1 MKGIINFSLNN
12 KFAIWILTIIISFAG
27 LYSGMTM
34 KQETIPNINVPF
46 LNVTAIDPGAAP
58 EGIVEDV
65 TKPLEQKLRNLE
77 GVKTVTSTSMENA
90 ASITLEFDY
99 GTDLTNATATVR
111 EALNEVQLP
120 DSVQKPT
127 ISKFSINSF
136 PVVSLSLSDK
146 DGGDLEELT
155 RLVESDIKPALED
168 IDGVAQ
174 VQVSGQYVKEV
185 QLTFDQAKMAEL
197 GLSEDTVN
205 GIVKGS
211 SIRVPLGLFELDKS
225 QKAVVV
231 DGNIIGLDDLKNL
244 AIPVV
249 PSGASAGANQ
259 GAGAGQGAAA
269 PGASQ
274 GTGPGAGAATEQ
286 GSATPGTSQGG
297 GAQAGQASGQTA
309 DPSAQAGQQGASGAA
324 QGSNPAAG
332 QAGSGNAAAA
342 NPSGTAGAANAA
354 GIPTVKL
361 SDIAKIEVIGQA
373 ESISRTNGKESIG
386 ISVVKSNDANTVD
399 VVNSVKN
406 KAEEL
411 QKQFKNAELTILL
424 DQGQPIQDSVN
435 TMLGKA
441 VFGALFAILIIL
453 LFLRNIRSTIISIIS
468 IPLSLL
474 MALTA
479 LNVMDITLNMMTL
492 GAMTVAIGRVVDDS
506 IVVIE
511 NIYRRLT
518 LKNEKLRGRDLVRE
532 ATREM
537 FIPILSSTIVTIAV
551 FLPLALV
558 SGMVGE
564 LFMPFA
570 LTMVFALLASLL
582 VAITIVPMLAHSLF
596 RKGIKNKQ
604 NHEEKPGKLAE
615 SYKRLLNWTLS
626 HKIIT
631 VLIAV
636 LLLVGSLFLY
646 PFIGTSFLPEQKD
659 KFVTI
664 TYSPET
670 GSLREDVEKEAL
682 VAEKWLLKQPG
693 LEKMQYSIGGGSPL
707 ASMGG
712 GGGNSALFYI
722 QYNKDTKDFTDVKKQ
737 LVEGLQ
743 KEMTKGTWSELDMS
757 GGFGGSNLSLSIYG
771 DSVEQLKPIA
781 EEVLKLV
788 QAEKDSFEKADTTIS
803 DTYGQYT
810 LVADQEK
817 LSKLGLTAGQLA
829 MALSPVRER
838 PVLTEVDIDNK
849 TYKVYVETDNKTF
862 SSIKDIENEKV
873 TSPLGIQVP
882 IKDVAKV
889 EEGTSPN
896 SIMRIDGKVV
906 VQVTA
911 NILAAD
917 VTKASQN
924 LKANIDKLD
933 LPDGVEVKFGG
944 TTEQINDTFTQLG
957 LAMLAAIA
965 IVYFV
970 LVVTFGG
977 GLAPFAILFSLPFTV
992 IGIMVGLFIAGGT
1005 LDVSAMMGALML
1017 IGIVVTNA
1025 IVLIDRVI
1033 HKENEGLTTREALLE
1048 AGATRLRPIL
1058 MTALATIGALL
1069 PLVTGLE
1076 ESAGIISKG
1085 LGITVIGGLISST
1098 LLTLVIV
1105 PIVYEFLMKFKKKK
1119 IVD

>member
-12 KFAIWILTIIISFAG
+12 KFAIWILTIIVSFAG
-27 LYSGMTM
+27 LYSGLTM

-46 LNVTAIDPGAAP
+46 LSVTAIDPGAAP

-65 TKPLEQKLRNLE
+65 TKPLEQTLRNVE
-77 GVKTVTSTSMENA
+77 GIKTLTSTSMENA
-90 ASITLEFDY
+90 SSITLEFDY
-99 GTDLTNATATVR
+99 GTDLDNATAAVR

-120 DSVQKPT
+120 DGVQKPT

-146 DGGDLEELT
+146 DGGDLEQLT
-155 RLVESDIKPALED
+155 RLVETDIQPALED

-185 QLTFDQAKMAEL
+185 QLKFDQKKMNEL
-197 GLSEDTVN
+197 GLTEDTVN
-205 GIVKGS
+205 GIVQGS
-211 SIRVPLGLFELDKS
+211 SVRVPLGLFELDKA

-231 DGNIIGLDDLKNL
+231 DGNIIDLDDLKNL

-249 PSGASAGANQ
+249 PSGAGAGSGSATAPQ
-259 GAGAGQGAAA
+259 GAGAQAGGA
-269 PGASQ
+269 
-274 GTGPGAGAATEQ
+274 Q
-286 GSATPGTSQGG
+286 GSA
-297 GAQAGQASGQTA
+297 
-309 DPSAQAGQQGASGAA
+309 
-324 QGSNPAAG
+324 QGSDQAAG
-332 QAGSGNAAAA
+332 QAADGNA
-342 NPSGTAGAANAA
+342 SVGSTSGAANAP

-361 SDIAKIEVIGQA
+361 SEIAKIEVIGQA
-373 ESISRTNGKESIG
+373 ESISRTDGKESIG
-386 ISVVKSNDANTVD
+386 ISIVKSNDANTVD
-399 VVNSVKN
+399 VVKAVKD

-411 QKQFKNAELTILL
+411 QTQFKNAELTVLL
-424 DQGQPIQDSVN
+424 DQGKPIQDSVN
-435 TMLGKA
+435 TMLFKA
-441 VFGALFAILIIL
+441 MFGALFAILIIL
-453 LFLRNIRSTIISIIS
+453 LFLRDIRSTIISIIS

-474 MALTA
+474 IALTA
-479 LNVMDITLNMMTL
+479 LNMMDITLNMMTL

-518 LKNEKLRGRDLVRE
+518 LKGEKLKGRDLIRE

-570 LTMVFALLASLL
+570 LTMVFALLASLI
-582 VAITIVPMLAHSLF
+582 VAVTIVPMLAHTLF
-596 RKGIKNKQ
+596 RKGLKNKQ
-604 NHEEKPGKLAE
+604 NHEEKPGKMAE
-615 SYKRLLNWTLS
+615 AYKRLLNWTLS
-626 HKIIT
+626 HKLIT
-631 VLIAV
+631 VGVAV

-646 PFIGTSFLPEQKD
+646 PFIGASFLPEQQD
-659 KFVTI
+659 KYVTI

-670 GSLREDVEKEAL
+670 GALREDVEKEAL
-682 VAEKWLLKQPG
+682 VAEKWLLTQPG
-693 LEKMQYSIGGGSPL
+693 LEKMQYSIGGSNPL
-707 ASMGG
+707 SSMGG
-712 GGGNSALFYI
+712 GSSNSALFYI
-722 QYNKDTKDFTDVKKQ
+722 EYNEDTKDFTKVKEQ
-737 LVEGLQ
+737 LVEGLK
-743 KEMTKGTWSELDMS
+743 KEVTVGTWNELDMS
-757 GGFGGSNLSLSIYG
+757 GGLGGSSLSLSIYG
-771 DSVEQLKPIA
+771 DNVDQIKPVSDEI
-781 EEVLKLV
+781 LKLV
-788 QAEKDSFEKADTTIS
+788 EADTESFEKADTTLS

-817 LSKLGLTAGQLA
+817 LSSLGLTAGQLA
-829 MALSPVRER
+829 MTLSPARER

-849 TYKVYVETDNKTF
+849 TYKVYVETDKKTF
-862 SSIKDIENEKV
+862 TSIADIENEKV
-873 TSPLGIQVP
+873 TSPLGIEVP

-906 VQVTA
+906 VQVSA
-911 NILAAD
+911 NILASD
-917 VTKASQN
+917 VQKASSN
-924 LKANIDKLD
+924 LQANIDKLD

-992 IGIMVGLFIAGGT
+992 IGIMVGLFVAGGT
-1005 LDVSAMMGALML
+1005 LDVSAMMGGLML

-1033 HKENEGLTTREALLE
+1033 HKEKEGMPTREALLE

-1105 PIVYEFLMKFKKKK
+1105 PIVYEFLMKFKKKR
-1119 IVD
+1119 IED

>member
-12 KFAIWILTIIISFAG
+12 KFAIWILTIIVSFAG
-27 LYSGMTM
+27 LYSGLTM

-46 LNVTAIDPGAAP
+46 LSITAIDPGAAP

-65 TKPLEQKLRNLE
+65 TKPLEQTLRNVE
-77 GVKTVTSTSMENA
+77 GIKTLTSTSMENA
-90 ASITLEFDY
+90 SSITLEFDY
-99 GTDLTNATATVR
+99 GTDLNNATAAVR

-120 DSVQKPT
+120 DGVQKPT

-146 DGGDLEELT
+146 DGGDLEQLT
-155 RLVESDIKPALED
+155 RLVETDIQPALED

-185 QLTFDQAKMAEL
+185 QLKFDQKKMNEL
-197 GLSEDTVN
+197 GLTEDTVN
-205 GIVKGS
+205 GIVQGS
-211 SIRVPLGLFELDKS
+211 SVRVPLGLFELDKA

-231 DGNIIGLDDLKNL
+231 DGNIIDLDDLKNL

-249 PSGASAGANQ
+249 PSGAGAGSGSATAPQ
-259 GAGAGQGAAA
+259 GAGA
-269 PGASQ
+269 PSDASV
-274 GTGPGAGAATEQ
+274 
-286 GSATPGTSQGG
+286 
-297 GAQAGQASGQTA
+297 QAG
-309 DPSAQAGQQGASGAA
+309 GAA
-324 QGSNPAAG
+324 QGTAPGSAQGSNQAAG
-332 QAGSGNAAAA
+332 QAAGGNASVGS
-342 NPSGTAGAANAA
+342 PSGTANAP

-361 SDIAKIEVIGQA
+361 SEIAKIEVIGQA
-373 ESISRTNGKESIG
+373 ESISRTDGKESIG
-386 ISVVKSNDANTVD
+386 ISIVKSNDANTVD
-399 VVNSVKN
+399 VVKAVKD

-411 QKQFKNAELTILL
+411 QTQFKNADLTVLL
-424 DQGQPIQDSVN
+424 DQGKPIQDSVN
-435 TMLGKA
+435 TMLFKA
-441 VFGALFAILIIL
+441 MFGALFAILIIL
-453 LFLRNIRSTIISIIS
+453 LFLRDIRSTIISIVS

-474 MALTA
+474 IALTA
-479 LNVMDITLNMMTL
+479 LNMMDITLNMMTL

-518 LKNEKLRGRDLVRE
+518 LKGEKLKGRDLIRE

-570 LTMVFALLASLL
+570 LTMVFALLASLI
-582 VAITIVPMLAHSLF
+582 VAVTIVPMLAHSLF
-596 RKGIKNKQ
+596 RKGLKNKQ
-604 NHEEKPGKLAE
+604 NHEEKPGKMAE
-615 SYKRLLNWTLS
+615 GYKRLLNWTLS
-626 HKIIT
+626 HKLIT
-631 VLIAV
+631 VGAAV

-646 PFIGTSFLPEQKD
+646 PFIGASFLPEQQD
-659 KFVTI
+659 KYVTI

-670 GSLREDVEKEAL
+670 GALREDVEKEAL
-682 VAEKWLLKQPG
+682 VAEKWLLTQPG
-693 LEKMQYSIGGGSPL
+693 LEKMQYSIGGSNPL
-707 ASMGG
+707 SSMGG
-712 GGGNSALFYI
+712 GSSNSALFYI
-722 QYNKDTKDFTDVKKQ
+722 EYNEDTKDFTKVKEQ
-737 LVEGLQ
+737 LVEGLK
-743 KEMTKGTWSELDMS
+743 KEVTVGTWSELDMS
-757 GGFGGSNLSLSIYG
+757 GGLGGSSLSLSIYG
-771 DSVEQLKPIA
+771 DNVDQIKPVADEI
-781 EEVLKLV
+781 LKLV
-788 QAEKDSFEKADTTIS
+788 EADTESFEKADTTLS

-817 LSKLGLTAGQLA
+817 LSSLGLTAGQLA
-829 MALSPVRER
+829 MTLSPARER

-849 TYKVYVETDNKTF
+849 TYKVYVETDKKTF
-862 SSIKDIENEKV
+862 TSIADIENEKV

-906 VQVTA
+906 AQVTA
-911 NILAAD
+911 NILASD
-917 VTKASQN
+917 VQKASSN
-924 LKANIDKLD
+924 LQANIDKLD

-992 IGIMVGLFIAGGT
+992 IGIMVGLFVAGGT
-1005 LDVSAMMGALML
+1005 LDVSAMMGGLML

-1033 HKENEGLTTREALLE
+1033 HKEKEGMPTREALLE

-1105 PIVYEFLMKFKKKK
+1105 PIVYEFLMKFKKKR
-1119 IVD
+1119 IED

>member
-12 KFAIWILTIIISFAG
+12 KFAIWILTIIVSFAG
-27 LYSGMTM
+27 LYSGLTM

-46 LNVTAIDPGAAP
+46 LSVTAIDPGAAP

-65 TKPLEQKLRNLE
+65 TKPLEQTLRNVE
-77 GVKTVTSTSMENA
+77 GIKTLTSTSMENA

-99 GTDLTNATATVR
+99 GTDLDNATAAVR

-120 DSVQKPT
+120 DGVQKPT

-146 DGGDLEELT
+146 DGGDLEQLT
-155 RLVESDIKPALED
+155 RLVESDIQPALED

-185 QLTFDQAKMAEL
+185 QLKFDQEKMNEL
-197 GLSEDTVN
+197 GLTEDTVN
-205 GIVKGS
+205 GIVQGS
-211 SIRVPLGLFELDKS
+211 SVRVPLGLFELDEA

-231 DGNIIGLDDLKNL
+231 DGNIIDLDDLKNL

-249 PSGASAGANQ
+249 PSGA
-259 GAGAGQGAAA
+259 GAAA
-269 PGASQ
+269 
-274 GTGPGAGAATEQ
+274 
-286 GSATPGTSQGG
+286 
-297 GAQAGQASGQTA
+297 A
-309 DPSAQAGQQGASGAA
+309 DPSAQAGGAAGQATAPDAA

-332 QAGSGNAAAA
+332 QSAGGNASAGSASRAASA
-342 NPSGTAGAANAA
+342 T

-361 SDIAKIEVIGQA
+361 SEIAKIEVIGQA
-373 ESISRTNGKESIG
+373 ESISRTDGMESIG

-399 VVNSVKN
+399 VVNAVKE

-411 QKQFKNAELTILL
+411 QTQFKNAQLTVLL
-424 DQGQPIQDSVN
+424 DQGKPIQDSVN

-441 VFGALFAILIIL
+441 IFGALFAILIIL

-474 MALTA
+474 MAMTA
-479 LNVMDITLNMMTL
+479 LLLMDITLNMMTL

-518 LKNEKLRGRDLVRE
+518 LKGEKLKGRELIRE

-564 LFMPFA
+564 LFLPFA
-570 LTMVFALLASLL
+570 LTMVFALLASLI
-582 VAITIVPMLAHSLF
+582 VAITIVPMLAHTLF
-596 RKGIKNKQ
+596 RKGLKNKQ
-604 NHEEKPGKLAE
+604 NHEEKPGKMAE
-615 SYKRLLNWTLS
+615 GYKRLLNWTLS

-631 VLIAV
+631 VGIAV
-636 LLLVGSLFLY
+636 ILLVGSLFLY
-646 PFIGTSFLPEQKD
+646 PFIGASFLPEQQD
-659 KFVTI
+659 KYVTI

-670 GSLREDVEKEAL
+670 GALREDVEKEAL
-682 VAEKWLLKQPG
+682 VAEKWLLEQPG
-693 LEKMQYSIGGGSPL
+693 LEKMQYSIGGSNPL
-707 ASMGG
+707 SSMGG
-712 GGGNSALFYI
+712 GSSNSALFYI
-722 QYNKDTKDFTDVKKQ
+722 EYNEDTKDFTQVKEQ
-737 LVEGLQ
+737 LVEGLR
-743 KEMTKGTWSELDMS
+743 KEVTVGTWTELDMS
-757 GGFGGSNLSLSIYG
+757 GGLGGSSLSISIYG
-771 DSVEQLKPIA
+771 DNVDQIKPVTD
-781 EEVLKLV
+781 EVFKLV
-788 QAEKDSFEKADTTIS
+788 EADTESFEKADTTLS

-817 LSKLGLTAGQLA
+817 LSSLGLTAGQLA
-829 MALSPVRER
+829 MALSPAQER
-838 PVLTEVDIDNK
+838 SVLTEVDIDNK
-849 TYKVYVETDNKTF
+849 TYKVYVETDQKTF
-862 SSIKDIENEKV
+862 DSIADIENEKV

-906 VQVTA
+906 AQVSA
-911 NILAAD
+911 NILASD
-917 VTKASQN
+917 VQKASQN
-924 LKANIDKLD
+924 LQDNIDKLD

-992 IGIMVGLFIAGGT
+992 IGIMVGLFLAGGT
-1005 LDVSAMMGALML
+1005 IDVSAMMGGLML

-1033 HKENEGLTTREALLE
+1033 HMEKDGMSTREALLE

-1105 PIVYEFLMKFKKKK
+1105 PIVYEFLMKFKKKR
-1119 IVD
+1119 IED

>member
-27 LYSGMTM
+27 LYSGLTM

-65 TKPLEQKLRNLE
+65 TKPLEQKLRNVD

-146 DGGDLEELT
+146 DGGDLEQLT
-155 RLVESDIKPALED
+155 RLVESDIQPALED

-185 QLTFDQAKMAEL
+185 QLKFDQAKMAEL
-197 GLSEDTVN
+197 GLTEDTVN
-205 GIVKGS
+205 GIVQGS

-231 DGNIIGLDDLKNL
+231 DGNIVDIDDLKNL

-249 PSGASAGANQ
+249 PG
-259 GAGAGQGAAA
+259 GAGAPTGNGSGAAA
-269 PGASQ
+269 HSSGAP
-274 GTGPGAGAATEQ
+274 TGESSVAG
-286 GSATPGTSQGG
+286 
-297 GAQAGQASGQTA
+297 QAGQGTA
-309 DPSAQAGQQGASGAA
+309 PGSAQGTDQ
-324 QGSNPAAG
+324 AAG
-332 QAGSGNAAAA
+332 QAAGGNASAGS
-342 NPSGTAGAANAA
+342 PSGAANSP

-361 SDIAKIEVIGQA
+361 SEIAKIEVIGQA
-373 ESISRTNGKESIG
+373 ESISRTDGKESIG
-386 ISVVKSNDANTVD
+386 ISIVKSNDANTVD
-399 VVNSVKN
+399 VVNAVKD

-411 QKQFKNAELTILL
+411 QTQFKNADLTVLL
-424 DQGQPIQDSVN
+424 DQGKPIQDSVN

-479 LNVMDITLNMMTL
+479 LNMMDITLNMMTL

-518 LKNEKLRGRDLVRE
+518 LKGERLKGRELVRE

-582 VAITIVPMLAHSLF
+582 VAITIVPMLAHTLF
-596 RKGIKNKQ
+596 RKGLKNKQ
-604 NHEEKPGKLAE
+604 NHEEKPGKMAE
-615 SYKRLLNWTLS
+615 GYKRLLNWTLS
-626 HKIIT
+626 HKLIT
-631 VLIAV
+631 VSIAV
-636 LLLVGSLFLY
+636 ILLVGSLFLY
-646 PFIGTSFLPEQKD
+646 PFIGASFLPEQQD
-659 KFVTI
+659 KYVTI
-664 TYSPET
+664 TYSPQT

-693 LEKMQYSIGGGSPL
+693 LEKMQYSIGGSNPL
-707 ASMGG
+707 SSMGG
-712 GGGNSALFYI
+712 GGSNSALFYI
-722 QYNKDTKDFTDVKKQ
+722 EYNEDTKDFTQVKEQ
-737 LVEGLQ
+737 LVEGLK
-743 KEMTKGTWSELDMS
+743 KEVSVGTWSELDMS
-757 GGFGGSNLSLSIYG
+757 GGLGGSGLSLSIYG
-771 DSVEQLKPIA
+771 DNVEQLKPVSDEI
-781 EEVLKLV
+781 LKLV
-788 QAEKDSFEKADTTIS
+788 EADKDNFEKADTTLA

-817 LSKLGLTAGQLA
+817 LSSLGLTAGQLA
-829 MALSPVRER
+829 MALSPTRER

-849 TYKVYVETDNKTF
+849 TYKVYVETDDKTF
-862 SSIKDIENEKV
+862 SSIDEIEDETV

-896 SIMRIDGKVV
+896 SIMQIDGKVV

-911 NILAAD
+911 NILASD
-917 VTKASQN
+917 VQKASSN
-924 LKANIDKLD
+924 LQAEIDKLD

-1005 LDVSAMMGALML
+1005 LDVSAMMGGLML

-1033 HKENEGLTTREALLE
+1033 HKEKEGMPTREALLE

-1105 PIVYEFLMKFKKKK
+1105 PIVYEFLMKFKKKR
-1119 IVD
+1119 IED

>member
-27 LYSGMTM
+27 LYSGLTM

-65 TKPLEQKLRNLE
+65 TKPLEVKLRNVD

-146 DGGDLEELT
+146 DGGDLEQLT
-155 RLVESDIKPALED
+155 RLVESDIQPALED

-185 QLTFDQAKMAEL
+185 QLKFDQAKMSEL
-197 GLSEDTVN
+197 GLTEDTVN
-205 GIVKGS
+205 GIVQGS

-231 DGNIIGLDDLKNL
+231 DGNIIDIDDLKNL

-249 PSGASAGANQ
+249 PG
-259 GAGAGQGAAA
+259 GAGASTGNGASTAPQGSGAPTGEAGQGTT
-269 PGASQ
+269 PGSTQ
-274 GTGPGAGAATEQ
+274 GTDQ
-286 GSATPGTSQGG
+286 
-297 GAQAGQASGQTA
+297 
-309 DPSAQAGQQGASGAA
+309 
-324 QGSNPAAG
+324 AAG
-332 QAGSGNAAAA
+332 QAAGGNASVSS
-342 NPSGTAGAANAA
+342 PSGAANAA

-361 SDIAKIEVIGQA
+361 SEIAKIEVIGQA
-373 ESISRTNGKESIG
+373 ESISRTDGKESIG
-386 ISVVKSNDANTVD
+386 ISIVKSNDANTVD
-399 VVNSVKN
+399 VVNAVKD

-411 QKQFKNAELTILL
+411 QTQFKNADLTVLL
-424 DQGQPIQDSVN
+424 DQGKPIQDSVN

-479 LNVMDITLNMMTL
+479 LNMMDITLNMMTL

-518 LKNEKLRGRDLVRE
+518 LKGEKLKGRELVRE

-537 FIPILSSTIVTIAV
+537 FVPILSSTIVTIAV

-564 LFMPFA
+564 LFLPFA
-570 LTMVFALLASLL
+570 LTMVFALLASLI
-582 VAITIVPMLAHSLF
+582 VAITIVPMLAHTLF
-596 RKGIKNKQ
+596 RKGLKNKQ
-604 NHEEKPGKLAE
+604 NHEEKPGKMAE
-615 SYKRLLNWTLS
+615 GYKRLLNWTLS
-626 HKIIT
+626 HKLIT
-631 VLIAV
+631 VSIAV
-636 LLLVGSLFLY
+636 ILLVGSLFLY
-646 PFIGTSFLPEQKD
+646 PFIGASFLPEQQD
-659 KFVTI
+659 KYVTI
-664 TYSPET
+664 TYSPQT
-670 GSLREDVEKEAL
+670 GALREDVEKEAL
-682 VAEKWLLKQPG
+682 VAEKWLLEQPG
-693 LEKMQYSIGGGSPL
+693 LEKMQYSIGGTNPL
-707 ASMGG
+707 SSMGG

-722 QYNKDTKDFTDVKKQ
+722 EYNEDTKDFTQVKEQ
-737 LVEGLQ
+737 LVEGLK
-743 KEMTKGTWSELDMS
+743 KEVAVGTWSELDMS
-757 GGFGGSNLSLSIYG
+757 GGLGGSGLSLSIYG
-771 DSVEQLKPIA
+771 DNVEQLKPVSDEI
-781 EEVLKLV
+781 LKLV
-788 QAEKDSFEKADTTIS
+788 EADTDNFEKADTTLA

-817 LSKLGLTAGQLA
+817 LSSLGLTAGQLA
-829 MALSPVRER
+829 MALSPARER

-849 TYKVYVETDNKTF
+849 TYKVYVETDDKTF
-862 SSIKDIENEKV
+862 SSIDEIEDETV

-896 SIMRIDGKVV
+896 SIMQIDGKVV

-911 NILAAD
+911 NILASD
-917 VTKASQN
+917 VQKASSN
-924 LKANIDKLD
+924 LQAEIDKLD

-1005 LDVSAMMGALML
+1005 LDVSAMMGGLML

-1033 HKENEGLTTREALLE
+1033 HKEKEGMPTREALLE

-1105 PIVYEFLMKFKKKK
+1105 PIVYEFLMKFKKKR
-1119 IVD
+1119 IED

>member
-27 LYSGMTM
+27 LYSGLTM

-65 TKPLEQKLRNLE
+65 TKPLEVKLRNVD

-146 DGGDLEELT
+146 DGGDLEQLT
-155 RLVESDIKPALED
+155 RLVESDIQPALED

-185 QLTFDQAKMAEL
+185 QLKFDQAKMAEL
-197 GLSEDTVN
+197 GLTEDTVN
-205 GIVKGS
+205 GIVQGS

-231 DGNIIGLDDLKNL
+231 DGNIVDIDDLKNL

-249 PSGASAGANQ
+249 PGGAGASAGNGASAAPQ
-259 GAGAGQGAAA
+259 GSGAPTGEAGQGTA
-269 PGASQ
+269 PSASQ
-274 GTGPGAGAATEQ
+274 GTDQ
-286 GSATPGTSQGG
+286 
-297 GAQAGQASGQTA
+297 
-309 DPSAQAGQQGASGAA
+309 
-324 QGSNPAAG
+324 AAG
-332 QAGSGNAAAA
+332 GNAGLGS
-342 NPSGTAGAANAA
+342 PSGAANAA

-361 SDIAKIEVIGQA
+361 SEIAKIEVIGQA
-373 ESISRTNGKESIG
+373 ESISRTDGKESIG
-386 ISVVKSNDANTVD
+386 ISIVKSNDANTVD
-399 VVNSVKN
+399 VVNAVKD

-411 QKQFKNAELTILL
+411 QSQFKNADLTVLL
-424 DQGQPIQDSVN
+424 DQGKPIQDSVN

-479 LNVMDITLNMMTL
+479 LNMMDITLNMMTL

-518 LKNEKLRGRDLVRE
+518 LKGERLKGRELVRE

-564 LFMPFA
+564 LFTPFA
-570 LTMVFALLASLL
+570 LTMVFALLASLI
-582 VAITIVPMLAHSLF
+582 VAITIVPMLAHTLF
-596 RKGIKNKQ
+596 RKGLKNKQ
-604 NHEEKPGKLAE
+604 NHEEKPGKMAE
-615 SYKRLLNWTLS
+615 GYKRLLNWTLS
-626 HKIIT
+626 HKLIT
-631 VLIAV
+631 VSIAV
-636 LLLVGSLFLY
+636 ILLVGSLFLY
-646 PFIGTSFLPEQKD
+646 PFIGASFLPEQQD
-659 KFVTI
+659 KYVTI
-664 TYSPET
+664 TYSPQT
-670 GSLREDVEKEAL
+670 GALREDVEKEAL
-682 VAEKWLLKQPG
+682 VAEKWLLEQPG
-693 LEKMQYSIGGGSPL
+693 LEKMQYSIGGSNPL
-707 ASMGG
+707 SSMGG
-712 GGGNSALFYI
+712 GGSNSALFYI
-722 QYNKDTKDFTDVKKQ
+722 EYNEDTKDFTQVKEQ
-737 LVEGLQ
+737 LVEGLK
-743 KEMTKGTWSELDMS
+743 KEVSVGTWSELDMS
-757 GGFGGSNLSLSIYG
+757 GGLGGSGLSLSIYG
-771 DSVEQLKPIA
+771 DNVEQLKPVSDEI
-781 EEVLKLV
+781 LKLV
-788 QAEKDSFEKADTTIS
+788 EADKDNFEKADTTLA

-817 LSKLGLTAGQLA
+817 LSSLGLTAGQLA
-829 MALSPVRER
+829 MALSPTRER

-849 TYKVYVETDNKTF
+849 TYKVYVETDDKTF
-862 SSIKDIENEKV
+862 SSIKEIEDETV

-896 SIMRIDGKVV
+896 SIMQIDGKVV

-911 NILAAD
+911 NILASD
-917 VTKASQN
+917 VTKASSN
-924 LKANIDKLD
+924 LQAEIDKLD

-1005 LDVSAMMGALML
+1005 LDVSAMMGGLML

-1033 HKENEGLTTREALLE
+1033 HKEKEGMPTREALLE

-1105 PIVYEFLMKFKKKK
+1105 PIVYEFLMKFKKKR
-1119 IVD
+1119 IED

>member
-12 KFAIWILTIIISFAG
+12 KFAIWILTIIVSFAG
-27 LYSGMTM
+27 LYSGLTM

-46 LNVTAIDPGAAP
+46 LSITAIDPGAAP

-65 TKPLEQKLRNLE
+65 TKPLEQTLRNVE
-77 GVKTVTSTSMENA
+77 GIKTLTSTSMENA
-90 ASITLEFDY
+90 SSITLEFDY
-99 GTDLTNATATVR
+99 GTDLDNATAAVR

-120 DSVQKPT
+120 DGVQKPT

-146 DGGDLEELT
+146 DGGDLEQLT
-155 RLVESDIKPALED
+155 RLVETDIQPALED

-185 QLTFDQAKMAEL
+185 QLKFDQKKMNEL
-197 GLSEDTVN
+197 GLTEDTVN
-205 GIVKGS
+205 GIVQGS
-211 SIRVPLGLFELDKS
+211 SVRVPLGLFELDKA

-231 DGNIIGLDDLKNL
+231 DGNIIDLDDLKNL

-249 PSGASAGANQ
+249 PSGAGAGSGSATAPQ
-259 GAGAGQGAAA
+259 GAGA
-269 PGASQ
+269 
-274 GTGPGAGAATEQ
+274 
-286 GSATPGTSQGG
+286 
-297 GAQAGQASGQTA
+297 QAG
-309 DPSAQAGQQGASGAA
+309 GAA
-324 QGSNPAAG
+324 QGSAQGSDQAAG
-332 QAGSGNAAAA
+332 QAAGGNA
-342 NPSGTAGAANAA
+342 SVGSTSGAANAP

-361 SDIAKIEVIGQA
+361 SEIAKIEVIGQA
-373 ESISRTNGKESIG
+373 ESISRTDGKESIG
-386 ISVVKSNDANTVD
+386 ISIVKSNDANTVD
-399 VVNSVKN
+399 VVKAVKD

-411 QKQFKNAELTILL
+411 QTQFKNAELTVLL
-424 DQGQPIQDSVN
+424 DQGKPIQDSVN
-435 TMLGKA
+435 TMLFKA
-441 VFGALFAILIIL
+441 MFGALFAILIIL
-453 LFLRNIRSTIISIIS
+453 LFLRDIRSTIISIIS

-474 MALTA
+474 IALTA
-479 LNVMDITLNMMTL
+479 LNMMDITLNMMTL

-518 LKNEKLRGRDLVRE
+518 LKGEKLKGRDLIRE

-570 LTMVFALLASLL
+570 LTMVFALLASLI
-582 VAITIVPMLAHSLF
+582 VAVTIVPMLAHTLF
-596 RKGIKNKQ
+596 RKGLKNKQ
-604 NHEEKPGKLAE
+604 NHEEKPGKMAE
-615 SYKRLLNWTLS
+615 AYKRLLNWTLS
-626 HKIIT
+626 HKLIT
-631 VLIAV
+631 VGVAV

-646 PFIGTSFLPEQKD
+646 PFIGASFLPEQQD
-659 KFVTI
+659 KYVTI

-670 GSLREDVEKEAL
+670 GALREDVEKEAL
-682 VAEKWLLKQPG
+682 VAEKWLLTQPG
-693 LEKMQYSIGGGSPL
+693 LEKMQYSIGGSNPL
-707 ASMGG
+707 SSMGG
-712 GGGNSALFYI
+712 GSSNSALFYI
-722 QYNKDTKDFTDVKKQ
+722 EYNEDTKDFTKVKEQ
-737 LVEGLQ
+737 LVEGLK
-743 KEMTKGTWSELDMS
+743 KEVTVGTWNELDMS
-757 GGFGGSNLSLSIYG
+757 GGLGGSSLSLSIYG
-771 DSVEQLKPIA
+771 DNVDQIKPVSDEI
-781 EEVLKLV
+781 LKLV
-788 QAEKDSFEKADTTIS
+788 EADTESFEKADTTLS

-817 LSKLGLTAGQLA
+817 LSSLGLTAGQLA
-829 MALSPVRER
+829 MTLSPARER

-849 TYKVYVETDNKTF
+849 TYKVYVETDKKTF
-862 SSIKDIENEKV
+862 TSIADIENEKV
-873 TSPLGIQVP
+873 TSPLGIEVP

-906 VQVTA
+906 VQVSA
-911 NILAAD
+911 NILASD
-917 VTKASQN
+917 VQKASSN
-924 LKANIDKLD
+924 LQANIDKLD

-992 IGIMVGLFIAGGT
+992 IGIMVGLFVAGGT
-1005 LDVSAMMGALML
+1005 LDVSAMMGGLML

-1033 HKENEGLTTREALLE
+1033 HKEKEGMPTREALLE

-1105 PIVYEFLMKFKKKK
+1105 PIVYEFLMKFKKKR
-1119 IVD
+1119 IED

>member
-12 KFAIWILTIIISFAG
+12 KFAIWILTIIVSFAG
-27 LYSGMTM
+27 LYSGLTM

-46 LNVTAIDPGAAP
+46 LSVTAIDPGAAP

-65 TKPLEQKLRNLE
+65 TKPLEQTLRNVE
-77 GVKTVTSTSMENA
+77 GIKTLTSTSMENA
-90 ASITLEFDY
+90 SSITLEFDY
-99 GTDLTNATATVR
+99 GTDLDNATAAVR

-120 DSVQKPT
+120 DGVQKPT

-146 DGGDLEELT
+146 DGGDLEQLT
-155 RLVESDIKPALED
+155 RLVETDIQPALED

-185 QLTFDQAKMAEL
+185 QLKFDQKKMNEL
-197 GLSEDTVN
+197 GLTEDTVN
-205 GIVKGS
+205 GIVQGS
-211 SIRVPLGLFELDKS
+211 SVRVPLGLFELDKA

-231 DGNIIGLDDLKNL
+231 DGNIIDLDDLKNL

-249 PSGASAGANQ
+249 PSGAGAGSGSATAPQ
-259 GAGAGQGAAA
+259 GAGA
-269 PGASQ
+269 
-274 GTGPGAGAATEQ
+274 
-286 GSATPGTSQGG
+286 
-297 GAQAGQASGQTA
+297 QAG
-309 DPSAQAGQQGASGAA
+309 GAA
-324 QGSNPAAG
+324 QGSAQGSDQAAG
-332 QAGSGNAAAA
+332 QAAGGNA
-342 NPSGTAGAANAA
+342 SVGSTSGAANAP

-361 SDIAKIEVIGQA
+361 SEIAKIEVIGQA
-373 ESISRTNGKESIG
+373 ESISRTDGKESIG
-386 ISVVKSNDANTVD
+386 ISIVKSNDANTVD
-399 VVNSVKN
+399 VVKAVKD

-411 QKQFKNAELTILL
+411 QTQFKNAELTVLL
-424 DQGQPIQDSVN
+424 DQGKPIQDSVN
-435 TMLGKA
+435 TMLFKA
-441 VFGALFAILIIL
+441 MFGALFAILIIL
-453 LFLRNIRSTIISIIS
+453 LFLRDIRSTIISIVS

-474 MALTA
+474 IALTA
-479 LNVMDITLNMMTL
+479 LNMMDITLNMMTL

-518 LKNEKLRGRDLVRE
+518 LKGEKLKGRDLIRE

-570 LTMVFALLASLL
+570 LTMVFALLASLI
-582 VAITIVPMLAHSLF
+582 VAVTIVPMLAHTLF
-596 RKGIKNKQ
+596 RKGLKNKQ
-604 NHEEKPGKLAE
+604 NHEEKPGKMAE
-615 SYKRLLNWTLS
+615 GYKRLLNWTLS
-626 HKIIT
+626 HKLIT
-631 VLIAV
+631 VGVAV

-646 PFIGTSFLPEQKD
+646 PFIGASFLPEQQD
-659 KFVTI
+659 KYVTI

-670 GSLREDVEKEAL
+670 GALREDVEKEAL
-682 VAEKWLLKQPG
+682 VAEKWLLTQPG
-693 LEKMQYSIGGGSPL
+693 LEKMQYSIGGSNPL
-707 ASMGG
+707 SSMGG
-712 GGGNSALFYI
+712 GSSNSALFYI
-722 QYNKDTKDFTDVKKQ
+722 EYNEDTKDFTKVKEQ
-737 LVEGLQ
+737 LVEGLK
-743 KEMTKGTWSELDMS
+743 KEVTVGTWNELDMS
-757 GGFGGSNLSLSIYG
+757 GGLGGSSLSLSIYG
-771 DSVEQLKPIA
+771 DNVDQIKPVSDEI
-781 EEVLKLV
+781 LKLV
-788 QAEKDSFEKADTTIS
+788 EADTESFEKADTTLS

-817 LSKLGLTAGQLA
+817 LSSLGLTAGQLA
-829 MALSPVRER
+829 MTLSPARER
-838 PVLTEVDIDNK
+838 PVLTEVDIENK
-849 TYKVYVETDNKTF
+849 TYKVYVETDKKTF
-862 SSIKDIENEKV
+862 TSIADIENEKV
-873 TSPLGIQVP
+873 TSPLGIEVP

-906 VQVTA
+906 VQVSA
-911 NILAAD
+911 NILASD
-917 VTKASQN
+917 VQKASSN
-924 LKANIDKLD
+924 LQANIDKLD

-992 IGIMVGLFIAGGT
+992 IGIMVGLFVAGGT
-1005 LDVSAMMGALML
+1005 LDVSAMMGGLML

-1033 HKENEGLTTREALLE
+1033 HKEKEGMPTREALLE

-1105 PIVYEFLMKFKKKK
+1105 PIVYEFLMKFKKKR
-1119 IVD
+1119 IED

>member
-27 LYSGMTM
+27 LYSGLTM

-65 TKPLEQKLRNLE
+65 TKPLEVKLRNVD

-146 DGGDLEELT
+146 DGGDLEQLT
-155 RLVESDIKPALED
+155 RLVESDIQPALED

-174 VQVSGQYVKEV
+174 VQVSGQFVKEV
-185 QLTFDQAKMAEL
+185 QLKFDQAKMAEL
-197 GLSEDTVN
+197 GLTEDTVN
-205 GIVKGS
+205 GIVQGS

-231 DGNIIGLDDLKNL
+231 DGNIIDIDDLKNL

-249 PSGASAGANQ
+249 PGGAGASAGNGANAAPQ
-259 GAGAGQGAAA
+259 GSGAPTGEAGQGTA
-269 PGASQ
+269 PSASQ
-274 GTGPGAGAATEQ
+274 GTDQT
-286 GSATPGTSQGG
+286 
-297 GAQAGQASGQTA
+297 AGQA
-309 DPSAQAGQQGASGAA
+309 AGGNAGVGSPSGAA
-324 QGSNPAAG
+324 NV
-332 QAGSGNAAAA
+332 
-342 NPSGTAGAANAA
+342 A

-361 SDIAKIEVIGQA
+361 SEIAKIEVIGQA
-373 ESISRTNGKESIG
+373 ESISRTDGKESIG
-386 ISVVKSNDANTVD
+386 ISIVKSNDANTVD
-399 VVNSVKN
+399 VVNAVKD

-411 QKQFKNAELTILL
+411 QSQFKNADLTVLL
-424 DQGQPIQDSVN
+424 DQGKPIQDSVN

-479 LNVMDITLNMMTL
+479 LNMMDITLNMMTL

-518 LKNEKLRGRDLVRE
+518 LKGEKLKGRELVRE

-537 FIPILSSTIVTIAV
+537 FVPILSSTIVTIAV

-564 LFMPFA
+564 LFTPFA
-570 LTMVFALLASLL
+570 LTMVFALLASLI
-582 VAITIVPMLAHSLF
+582 VAITIVPMLAHTLF
-596 RKGIKNKQ
+596 RGGLKNKQ
-604 NHEEKPGKLAE
+604 NHEEKPGKMAE
-615 SYKRLLNWTLS
+615 GYKRLLNWTLS
-626 HKIIT
+626 HKLIT
-631 VLIAV
+631 VSIAV
-636 LLLVGSLFLY
+636 ILLVGSLFLY
-646 PFIGTSFLPEQKD
+646 PFIGASFLPEQQD
-659 KFVTI
+659 KYVTI
-664 TYSPET
+664 TYSPQT
-670 GSLREDVEKEAL
+670 GALREDVEKEAL
-682 VAEKWLLKQPG
+682 VAEKWLLEQPG
-693 LEKMQYSIGGGSPL
+693 LEKMQYSIGGSNPL
-707 ASMGG
+707 SSMGG
-712 GGGNSALFYI
+712 GGSNSALFYI
-722 QYNKDTKDFTDVKKQ
+722 EYNEDTKDFTQVKEQ
-737 LVEGLQ
+737 LVEGLK
-743 KEMTKGTWSELDMS
+743 KEVTVGTWNELDMS
-757 GGFGGSNLSLSIYG
+757 GGLGGSGLSLSIYG
-771 DSVEQLKPIA
+771 DNVEQLKPVSDEI
-781 EEVLKLV
+781 LKLV
-788 QAEKDSFEKADTTIS
+788 EADKDNFEKADTTLA

-817 LSKLGLTAGQLA
+817 LSSLGLTAGQLA
-829 MALSPVRER
+829 MTLSPARER

-862 SSIKDIENEKV
+862 SSIKEIEDETV
-873 TSPLGIQVP
+873 TSPLGIEVP

-896 SIMRIDGKVV
+896 SIMQIDGKVV

-911 NILAAD
+911 NILASD
-917 VTKASQN
+917 VQKASSN
-924 LKANIDKLD
+924 LQAEIDKLD

-1005 LDVSAMMGALML
+1005 LDVSAMMGGLML

-1033 HKENEGLTTREALLE
+1033 HKEKEGIPTREALLE

-1105 PIVYEFLMKFKKKK
+1105 PIVYEFLMKFKKKR
-1119 IVD
+1119 IED